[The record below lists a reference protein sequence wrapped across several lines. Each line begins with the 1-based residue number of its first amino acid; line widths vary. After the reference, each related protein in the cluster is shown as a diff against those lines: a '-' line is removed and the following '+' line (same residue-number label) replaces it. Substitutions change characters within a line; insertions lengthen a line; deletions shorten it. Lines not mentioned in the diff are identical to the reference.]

1 MADNLQTFVSVCSGG
16 LVTNV
21 DPLTQSNTLSGSAI
35 RLINMEPSLEGGY
48 RRISGY
54 ANSYG
59 TLPGTGKVL
68 GLAVNGEINQGIL
81 GCRTP
86 SSGNNYLHWY
96 NHYYD
101 VALGTG
107 EGAGFTVGETLT
119 GVVSSG
125 DSTLVAATGTVIS
138 KTSNALVVDFGK
150 LPDNIFATGNV
161 ITGATSSATGT
172 VASTLTVIGWTT
184 VNTDLVA
191 NDPDGVCA
199 SQTPGGA
206 VNLTINGA
214 LADGGSV
221 NFTTS
226 AAQQPRQVTITGTG
240 DESGKNFT
248 ITGTNSSGIAL
259 VEIVAGPN
267 NNTVNS
273 TGYFNTITQIAVS
286 AGTTAAITVGS
297 GAGEYRP
304 NNPTM
309 TGVDIVRFERYNW
322 SEEILLLTDGVN
334 PAAKYNGT
342 TYTQITHTNAP
353 NNPKFSSAFAN
364 HLWLAGDPDEPFN
377 IYFSSPNVDTDFD
390 PANGAGVINI
400 GFTITQLKSFRNQ
413 LYVFGQNQI
422 KRIVGDNYSNFSVE
436 NVTNDLGC
444 VAPDTVVEFGGDII
458 FLGPDGIR
466 PISGTSRIGDVELET
481 VSREI
486 QKTFENYTANEDV
499 TKLKA
504 LVLRRKSQFR
514 LFFEANTSLSLLAAI
529 RKSSSAQSTFEYSQ
543 LVGIEATAVASGY
556 VGQFE
561 FVLHG
566 DTTGKVFKQ
575 EEGNSFDG
583 SDILS
588 VYQTPFYFMQ
598 DPELRKV
605 FYRVKTF
612 LKSEGESTI
621 SVGIEYNF
629 GDAEI
634 AAPLN
639 FDLTTAG
646 AASLFDASSTIYD
659 DTDIYDG
666 NPTPI
671 RSTNISG
678 SGDSISV
685 AYVTNSTSPSHTIQ
699 AVSILYGTGD
709 RR

>member
-21 DPLTQSNTLSGSAI
+21 DPLTQSNALSGSAI

-54 ANSYG
+54 ANSYE

-86 SSGNNYLHWY
+86 SSGNNYLHFY

-101 VALGTG
+101 VALGSG
-107 EGAGFTVGETLT
+107 QGSGFTVGETLT
-119 GVVSSG
+119 GVVSSS
-125 DSTLVAATGTVIS
+125 DSTAVVATGTVIS
-138 KTSNALVVDFGK
+138 KTSDAVVVNFGR

-161 ITGATSSATGT
+161 LTGGTSSATGT
-172 VASTLTVIGWTT
+172 VASTPTVKSW
-184 VNTDLVA
+184 
-191 NDPDGVCA
+191 
-199 SQTPGGA
+199 QA
-206 VNLTINGA
+206 V
-214 LADGGSV
+214 
-221 NFTTS
+221 
-226 AAQQPRQVTITGTG
+226 
-240 DESGKNFT
+240 
-248 ITGTNSSGIAL
+248 
-259 VEIVAGPN
+259 
-267 NNTVNS
+267 
-273 TGYFNTITQIAVS
+273 
-286 AGTTAAITVGS
+286 TTAGS
-297 GAGEYRP
+297 
-304 NNPTM
+304 PTM

-353 NNPKFSSAFAN
+353 NNPKFSSAFSN

-458 FLGPDGIR
+458 FLGPDGVR

-486 QKTFENYTANEDV
+486 QKTFESYTANEDV

-504 LVLRRKSQFR
+504 LVIRRKSQFR

-575 EEGNSFDG
+575 EEGSSFGG
-583 SDILS
+583 SNILS

-612 LKSEGESTI
+612 LKSEGASTI
-621 SVGIEYNF
+621 AVGLEYNF
-629 GDAEI
+629 GDTEI
-634 AAPLN
+634 STPAN
-639 FDLTTAG
+639 IELTTAG
-646 AASLFDASSTIYD
+646 AASFFDATSTIYD

-685 AYVTNSTSPSHTIQ
+685 SYVTNSTSPSHTIQ

>member
-1 MADNLQTFVSVCSGG
+1 MADALQTYVSVCAGG

-21 DPLTQSNTLSGSAI
+21 DPLTQSNSLSGSAV

-68 GLAVNGEINQGIL
+68 GLNVNGEINQGIL
-81 GCRTP
+81 GCRKP

-101 VALGTG
+101 VALGSG
-107 EGAGFTVGETLT
+107 QGSGFSVGETLT

-125 DSTLVAATGTVIS
+125 DATTVAATGTVIS
-138 KTSNALVVDFGK
+138 KTSDALVVDFGK
-150 LPDNIFATGNV
+150 LPSNIFATGNV
-161 ITGATSSATGT
+161 ITGGTSTATGT
-172 VASTLTVIGWTT
+172 VASTPTVKGW
-184 VNTDLVA
+184 
-191 NDPDGVCA
+191 
-199 SQTPGGA
+199 Q
-206 VNLTINGA
+206 
-214 LADGGSV
+214 
-221 NFTTS
+221 
-226 AAQQPRQVTITGTG
+226 
-240 DESGKNFT
+240 
-248 ITGTNSSGIAL
+248 
-259 VEIVAGPN
+259 
-267 NNTVNS
+267 
-273 TGYFNTITQIAVS
+273 AVS
-286 AGTTAAITVGS
+286 SAGS
-297 GAGEYRP
+297 
-304 NNPTM
+304 PTM
-309 TGVDIVRFERYNW
+309 TGVDVVRFERYNW
-322 SEEILLLTDGVN
+322 TEEVLLLTDGIN

-353 NNPKFSSAFAN
+353 NNPKFASAFAN

-377 IYFSSPNVDTDFD
+377 IYFSSPNADTDFD

-400 GFTITQLKSFRNQ
+400 GFTVTQLKAFRNQ

-458 FLGPDGIR
+458 FLGPDGVR

-504 LVLRRKSQFR
+504 LVIRRKSQFR

-556 VGQFE
+556 IGQFE

-575 EEGNSFDG
+575 EEGNSFGG
-583 SDILS
+583 SDVLS
-588 VYQTPFYFMQ
+588 VYQTPFYFMG
-598 DPELRKV
+598 DPELRKI

-612 LKSEGESTI
+612 LKSEGSTTI

-629 GDAEI
+629 GDSEI
-634 AAPLN
+634 ATPAN
-639 FDLTTAG
+639 FDLSTAG
-646 AASLFDASSTIYD
+646 AASFFDNSSTLYD
-659 DTDIYDG
+659 ETDVYDG

-671 RSTNISG
+671 RTTNISG
-678 SGDSISV
+678 SGDSISI
-685 AYVTNSTSPSHTIQ
+685 AYVTNGTNPSHTIQ
-699 AVSILYGTGD
+699 AVSILYGAGD

>member
-21 DPLTQSNTLSGSAI
+21 DPLTQSNALSGSAI

-125 DSTLVAATGTVIS
+125 DSTAVAATGTVIS
-138 KTSNALVVDFGK
+138 KTSDALVVDFGK
-150 LPDNIFATGNV
+150 LPDNIFVTGNV
-161 ITGATSSATGT
+161 ITGGTSSATGT
-172 VASTLTVIGWTT
+172 VASTPTVKGW
-184 VNTDLVA
+184 
-191 NDPDGVCA
+191 
-199 SQTPGGA
+199 QA
-206 VNLTINGA
+206 V
-214 LADGGSV
+214 
-221 NFTTS
+221 TTS
-226 AAQQPRQVTITGTG
+226 
-240 DESGKNFT
+240 
-248 ITGTNSSGIAL
+248 
-259 VEIVAGPN
+259 
-267 NNTVNS
+267 
-273 TGYFNTITQIAVS
+273 
-286 AGTTAAITVGS
+286 GS
-297 GAGEYRP
+297 
-304 NNPTM
+304 PTM

-322 SEEILLLTDGVN
+322 FEEILLLTDGVN

-377 IYFSSPNVDTDFD
+377 IYFSSPNADTDFD

-413 LYVFGQNQI
+413 LYIFGQNQI

-458 FLGPDGIR
+458 FLGPDGVR

-504 LVLRRKSQFR
+504 LILRRKSQFR

-583 SDILS
+583 GDILS

-634 AAPLN
+634 ATPLN
-639 FDLTTAG
+639 FELTTAG
-646 AASLFDASSTIYD
+646 AASFFDATSTIYD

-685 AYVTNSTSPSHTIQ
+685 SYVTNSTSPSHTIQ

>member
-1 MADNLQTFVSVCSGG
+1 MTDNLQTFVSVCSGG

-21 DPLTQSNTLSGSAI
+21 DPLTQSNSLSGSAI

-54 ANSYG
+54 TNSYG
-59 TLPGTGKVL
+59 TLPGTDKVL

-125 DSTLVAATGTVIS
+125 DNTAVVATGTVIS
-138 KTSNALVVDFGK
+138 KTSDALVVDFGK
-150 LPDNIFATGNV
+150 VPENIFATGNV
-161 ITGATSSATGT
+161 ITGGTSSATGT
-172 VASTLTVIGWTT
+172 VASTPTVKGW
-184 VNTDLVA
+184 
-191 NDPDGVCA
+191 
-199 SQTPGGA
+199 QA
-206 VNLTINGA
+206 V
-214 LADGGSV
+214 
-221 NFTTS
+221 TTS
-226 AAQQPRQVTITGTG
+226 
-240 DESGKNFT
+240 
-248 ITGTNSSGIAL
+248 
-259 VEIVAGPN
+259 
-267 NNTVNS
+267 
-273 TGYFNTITQIAVS
+273 
-286 AGTTAAITVGS
+286 GS
-297 GAGEYRP
+297 
-304 NNPTM
+304 PTM
-309 TGVDIVRFERYNW
+309 TGVDAVRFERYNW

-377 IYFSSPNVDTDFD
+377 IYFSSPNADTDFD

-583 SDILS
+583 GDILS

-621 SVGIEYNF
+621 SIGIEYNF

-634 AAPLN
+634 ATPLN
-639 FDLTTAG
+639 FELTTAG
-646 AASLFDASSTIYD
+646 AASFFDATSTIYD

-685 AYVTNSTSPSHTIQ
+685 SYVTNSTNPSHTIQ